1 MADIIYN
8 TFKVYLG
15 DGTFDMDGDVFK
27 IALLG
32 SGYTPNAAHT
42 VFADVSANEVTG
54 TGYTAGGATLANTSW
69 VPVAGTTTFDADDAT
84 WTGATFTARYAV
96 LYKSGTANSIVNPL
110 VKVFDFGSDK
120 SCSNGPFTITFNAAG
135 ILTLS

>member
-8 TFKVYLG
+8 SFKEFLG
-15 DGTFDMDGDVFK
+15 DGTFDMDGDTFK
-27 IALLG
+27 VALLG
-32 SGYTPNAAHT
+32 SGYTPSAAHT
-42 VFADVSANEVTG
+42 VFADVSANEITG
-54 TGYTAGGATLANTSW
+54 TGYTAGGATLANVTWASA
-69 VPVAGTTTFDADDAT
+69 AGTTTFDAGDIS

-96 LYKSGTANSIVNPL
+96 LYKSGTANTIVNPL
-110 VKVFDFGSDK
+110 VKVFDFGSDQ